1 MVRTMS
7 QPDASSPDELDQQ
20 VARLLTAPGDPLK
33 DPDAIKALGLLRS
46 RIGQDVI
53 FISRFEGGHRI
64 IELVEEA
71 PGHTVLRKGD
81 EAPLED
87 SWCYSVATGRMPEFV
102 LDAREWIES
111 GAVPP
116 IDIPVGTHMSTPIKL
131 ANGAVFGMLCA
142 FSEEVQ
148 SSATP
153 NDLARLR
160 LAAEWLGQRLSQ
172 APAGS
177 GH

>member
-1 MVRTMS
+1 MS
-7 QPDASSPDELDQQ
+7 RPDTPTTAPDELDRQ
-20 VARLLTAPGDPLK
+20 VAQLLGAPGDPLK
-33 DPDAIKALGLLRS
+33 DPDAIKALGLLRD

-53 FISRFEGGHRI
+53 FVSRFDGGHRI

-71 PGHTVLRKGD
+71 PGHTVLRNGD
-81 EAPLED
+81 EAPLEET
-87 SWCYSVATGRMPEFV
+87 WCYSVATGRMPEFV

-111 GAVPP
+111 GAVPQV
-116 IDIPVGTHMSTPIKL
+116 DIQIGTHISTPITL
-131 ANGAVFGMLCA
+131 ANGAVYGMLCA

-160 LAAEWLGQRLSQ
+160 LAAQWLGERLSQ
-172 APAGS
+172 APAGTEN
-177 GH
+177 